1 MAWRISSHSRRS
13 RVNQFAEKKAFH
25 AELEPGS
32 ATALMQRY
40 VFPEPSGKSEIVA
53 GSQHGVLTVH
63 RRAIFV
69 SLECI
74 IEPDSGDLGE
84 KFGRFR
90 GVHRKGCAFGLA
102 KGKVPVG
109 FLSVVRIMK
118 ILCKDIQQCDDTH

>member
-1 MAWRISSHSRRS
+1 
-13 RVNQFAEKKAFH
+13 
-25 AELEPGS
+25 
-32 ATALMQRY
+32 MQRY
-40 VFPEPSGKSEIVA
+40 TVPEPCDKSEIVA
-53 GSQHGVLTVH
+53 GSQQGVLAVH
-63 RRAIFV
+63 ERAIFV

-90 GVHRKGCAFGLA
+90 SVHKKGCAFGLA
-102 KGKVPVG
+102 EGKVPVG